1 MIKRQK
7 GGGGGGFIIEKENK
21 EDLRYNKTTMPLLF
35 CYLFSYTCNTMLFLI
50 GTGITLLYHH
60 GATKEII

>member
-1 MIKRQK
+1 MTKGK

-50 GTGITLLYHH
+50 GTNCVT
-60 GATKEII
+60 